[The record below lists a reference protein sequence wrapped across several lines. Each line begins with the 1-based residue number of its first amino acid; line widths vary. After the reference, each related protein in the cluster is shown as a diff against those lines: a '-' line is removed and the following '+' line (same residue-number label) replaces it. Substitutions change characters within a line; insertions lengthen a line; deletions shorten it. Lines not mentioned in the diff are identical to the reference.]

1 MEITAD
7 WARFMR
13 FPLIDEYST
22 KYVRVTI
29 TFDAT
34 KHHVH
39 VTKRGTHKTQPN
51 RISNKR
57 FK

>member
-39 VTKRGTHKTQPN
+39 VTKRQKHHKNQ
-51 RISNKR
+51 
-57 FK
+57 